1 MSTETTNG
9 KAPESGPTAEA
20 QQKKDRLSWF
30 TAALI
35 LIWAGGV
42 LLLRNAGQTFGLDV
56 EYAGSIVFIGAGVLL
71 WLEALLRLAMP
82 DYRRGIGERV
92 ILGMV
97 LLVIGLGQMTEVN
110 LWPLLFVG
118 IGVALLIG
126 LAVAPRAR

>member
-1 MSTETTNG
+1 
-9 KAPESGPTAEA
+9 
-20 QQKKDRLSWF
+20 
-30 TAALI
+30 
-35 LIWAGGV
+35 
-42 LLLRNAGQTFGLDV
+42 
-56 EYAGSIVFIGAGVLL
+56 
-71 WLEALLRLAMP
+71 LLRLAMP

>member
-1 MSTETTNG
+1 MATETTNTQ
-9 KAPESGPTAEA
+9 AQESATGPEA
-20 QQKKDRLSWF
+20 QQKQDRLSWF

-42 LLLRNAGQTFGLDV
+42 LFLRNAGQTFGLDV
-56 EYAGSIVFIGAGVLL
+56 EYAGSIVFVGAGVLL

-97 LLVIGLGQMTEVN
+97 LLAIGLGQMTEVN

-118 IGVALLIG
+118 IGIALLIG

>member
-1 MSTETTNG
+1 MSTETTNRQ
-9 KAPESGPTAEA
+9 AQESTPTPEV
-20 QQKKDRLSWF
+20 QQQQDRLSWF

-56 EYAGSIVFIGAGVLL
+56 EYAGAAVFIGAGVLL
-71 WLEALLRLAMP
+71 WLEALLRLAVP
-82 DYRRGIGERV
+82 DYRRRIGERV

-97 LLVIGLGQMTEVN
+97 FFIIGLGQLTEVN

-118 IGVALLIG
+118 IGIALLIG